1 MMSLVLTYDFHNLL
15 HNLFLNLI
23 NYIIHGDNIDYKKSV
38 FLILLIKKGKKNKI
52 KKKVK
57 IKN

>member
-38 FLILLIKKGKKNKI
+38 FFNFNFINKR
-52 KKKVK
+52 
-57 IKN
+57 